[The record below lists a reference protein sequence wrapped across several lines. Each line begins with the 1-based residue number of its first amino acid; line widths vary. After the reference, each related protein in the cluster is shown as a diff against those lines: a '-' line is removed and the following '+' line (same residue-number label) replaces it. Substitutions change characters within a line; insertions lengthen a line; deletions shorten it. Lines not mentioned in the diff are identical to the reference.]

1 MKSILLSFHMSY
13 QIPSGICVPSDLVKL
28 VSKNRSPGSIPLPEK
43 SKRRPEAGTFGE
55 MYVYAIHA
63 IRNTQYA
70 IRIRNTQYAIRIRN
84 TDTQYAIR
92 IRNTQF
98 AIQIHNMLTI
108 CNTLPTASIRN
119 TDTQYAICNAPTASI
134 RIRNTYAIRRISA
147 VRGVTKT
154 LFSRERWREPGFA
167 RVPLTLAHLLL
178 FHRRLDGC
186 EHDSCASTRQDP
198 MQIGAN
204 AERAAVHAC
213 WLHSKCDYL
222 AIFSV
227 TPRLTSR
234 IPDGVQHTSIQN
246 TDTQYAIRR
255 TLNYCVLYVL
265 YYIRY

>member
-43 SKRRPEAGTFGE
+43 SKRRPEAGTFRE

-186 EHDSCASTRQDP
+186 SHTTRAPAPVKIRCESEQTLSVQRY
-198 MQIGAN
+198 MRAGSIVN
-204 AERAAVHAC
+204 A
-213 WLHSKCDYL
+213 
-222 AIFSV
+222 I
-227 TPRLTSR
+227 T
-234 IPDGVQHTSIQN
+234 
-246 TDTQYAIRR
+246 
-255 TLNYCVLYVL
+255 
-265 YYIRY
+265 

>member
-43 SKRRPEAGTFGE
+43 SKRRPEAGTFRE

-63 IRNTQYA
+63 IRN
-70 IRIRNTQYAIRIRN
+70 
-84 TDTQYAIR
+84 TQYAIR

-119 TDTQYAICNAPTASI
+119 TDTQYAICNATTASI

-178 FHRRLDGC
+178 FHRRLYGF
-186 EHDSCASTRQDP
+186 EHYSCASTRQDP

>member
-43 SKRRPEAGTFGE
+43 SKRRPEAGTFRE

-147 VRGVTKT
+147 VRGVRRKH
-154 LFSRERWREPGFA
+154 FSHVNGGENRVLRVYLSRSRTCSFFIAVLMGA
-167 RVPLTLAHLLL
+167 RT
-178 FHRRLDGC
+178 RLV
-186 EHDSCASTRQDP
+186 RQHPSRSD
-198 MQIGAN
+198 AN
-204 AERAAVHAC
+204 R
-213 WLHSKCDYL
+213 SK
-222 AIFSV
+222 
-227 TPRLTSR
+227 R
-234 IPDGVQHTSIQN
+234 
-246 TDTQYAIRR
+246 
-255 TLNYCVLYVL
+255 
-265 YYIRY
+265 

>member
-43 SKRRPEAGTFGE
+43 SKRRPEAGTFRE

-84 TDTQYAIR
+84 T
-92 IRNTQF
+92 
-98 AIQIHNMLTI
+98 
-108 CNTLPTASIRN
+108 
-119 TDTQYAICNAPTASI
+119 
-134 RIRNTYAIRRISA
+134 YAIRRISA
-147 VRGVTKT
+147 VRGVTET

-213 WLHSKCDYL
+213 WLHSKCDYI
-222 AIFSV
+222 AIA
-227 TPRLTSR
+227 T
-234 IPDGVQHTSIQN
+234 DGH
-246 TDTQYAIRR
+246 AGA
-255 TLNYCVLYVL
+255 
-265 YYIRY
+265 